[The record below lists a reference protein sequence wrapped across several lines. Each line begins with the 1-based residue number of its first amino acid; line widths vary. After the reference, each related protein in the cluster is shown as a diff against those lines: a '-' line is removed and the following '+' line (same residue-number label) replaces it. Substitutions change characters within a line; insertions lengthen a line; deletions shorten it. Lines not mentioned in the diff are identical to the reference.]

1 MDVGE
6 SVVNVSTIAIP
17 GVDNWLSKYIIKVR
31 DQNTILLYP
40 REGNLT
46 SHLASEK
53 QVETNYDSQNSYF
66 NVSYFRTKA
75 LAMLKQM
82 S

>member
-53 QVETNYDSQNSYF
+53 QVETKNYSPKFVFSRF
-66 NVSYFRTKA
+66 VF
-75 LAMLKQM
+75 
-82 S
+82 